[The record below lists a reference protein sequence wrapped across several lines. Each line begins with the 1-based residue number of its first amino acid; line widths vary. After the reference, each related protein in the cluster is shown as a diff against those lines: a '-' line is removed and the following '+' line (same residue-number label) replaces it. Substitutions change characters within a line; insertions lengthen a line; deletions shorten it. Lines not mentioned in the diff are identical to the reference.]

1 MGALILTSL
10 LFLRIKYLVRGIIGR
25 AHTKCVLFLRIKDL
39 IGGIIGRA
47 HINVSLIFK
56 N

>member
-1 MGALILTSL
+1 MLILACL
-10 LFLRIKYLVRGIIGR
+10 LFLRIKDLIGGINGR
-25 AHTKCVLFLRIKDL
+25 AHINVSLILRIKDL